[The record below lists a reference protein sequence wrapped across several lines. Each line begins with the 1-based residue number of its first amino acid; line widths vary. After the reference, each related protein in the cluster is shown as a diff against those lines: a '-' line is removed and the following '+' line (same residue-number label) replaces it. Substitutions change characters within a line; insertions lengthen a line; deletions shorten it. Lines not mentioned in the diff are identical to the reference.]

1 MSESALH
8 LSQLPARRFGR
19 LGWMI
24 RPIGLGGAW
33 LQGRSGEPVDPD
45 KAAQLV
51 VDAVD
56 LGIDYID
63 TSIRYGNSELYIGA
77 ALRQIP
83 RAQWPRIATKSQVIP
98 ADQPTAD
105 GVYQSVLNSLERLGM
120 ERIDLM
126 QIHEVECYGFDRI
139 MGPGGALEGLRR
151 AQSEGLCEG
160 IGVTGRP
167 TDLLA
172 QLIDTGEFDATLSYF
187 EYDLATSA
195 ATRDLLPACERHDAG
210 FVAGSPAR
218 MGMFAGAGLLTH
230 WDRQPEDIRRMRP
243 ELERIFGRPV
253 SEMADLSVR
262 FLYSDPRVHNINI
275 GSSRLTSL
283 ISSIE
288 AALAGPLPAEQLAEV
303 RELHGWQAPAA
314 GG

>member
-1 MSESALH
+1 MDPVTVH
-8 LSQLPARRFGR
+8 LSQLPPRRFGR

-33 LQGRSGEPVDPD
+33 LKGRAGEPVDGD

-51 VDAVD
+51 VDAVAF
-56 LGIDYID
+56 GVDYID
-63 TSIRYGNSELYIGA
+63 TSIRYGESEVYIGA

-83 RAQWPRIATKSQVIP
+83 REQWPRIATKSQVIP
-98 ADQPTAD
+98 EGLPTAD
-105 GVYQSVLNSLERLGM
+105 GVYQSCLNSLKRLGI
-120 ERIDLM
+120 ERVDLM
-126 QIHEVECYGFDRI
+126 QIHEVECYGFERI
-139 MGPGGALEGLRR
+139 MQPGGALEGLRR
-151 AQSEGLCEG
+151 CQTEGLCEG

-172 QLIDTGEFDATLSYF
+172 QLVDTGEFDATLSYF

-195 ATRDLLPACERHDAG
+195 ATHDLLPACERHDAG

-218 MGMFAGAGLLTH
+218 MGMFAGDGLLTH
-230 WDRQPEDIRRMRP
+230 WDHQPEPVRRMRP

-253 SEMADLSVR
+253 GQMADLSVR

-275 GSSRLTSL
+275 GSSRMGSL
-283 ISSIE
+283 ISSAQ
-288 AALAGPLPAEQLAEV
+288 AALAGPLPPAQLNEV
-303 RELHGWQAPAA
+303 RRLHGWQGPGQA
-314 GG
+314 

>member
-1 MSESALH
+1 MSESAVH

-45 KAAQLV
+45 RAAQLV
-51 VDAVD
+51 VDAVE

-63 TSIRYGNSELYIGA
+63 TSIRYGESEVYIGA
-77 ALRQIP
+77 ALRAIP
-83 RAQWPRIATKSQVIP
+83 RDQWPRIATKSQVIG
-98 ADQPTAD
+98 ADEPTAD
-105 GVYQSVLNSLERLGM
+105 GVYQSCLRSLERLGLD
-120 ERIDLM
+120 RVDLF
-126 QIHEVECYGFDRI
+126 QIHEVECYGYDRI
-139 MGPGGALEGLRR
+139 MQPGGALEGLRR
-151 AQSEGLCEG
+151 CQAEGLCEG

-172 QLIDTGEFDATLSYF
+172 QLVDTGEFDATLSYF

-195 ATRDLLPACERHDAG
+195 ATHDLLPACERHDAG

-218 MGMFAGAGLLTH
+218 MGMFAGAMLIQR
-230 WDRQPEDIRRMRP
+230 WEQQPEPVRRMRP

-253 SEMADLSVR
+253 NEMADLSVR

-275 GSSRLTSL
+275 GSSRMGSL
-283 ISSIE
+283 ISSVQ
-288 AALAGPLPAEQLAEV
+288 AALAGPLPEEQLDEV
-303 RELHGWQAPAA
+303 RRLHDWRGPATA
-314 GG
+314 